1 MEMNDVLNLNET
13 IDEENIMLSYFKN
26 INNDDDDEPNTN
38 ETNDNYYKNLKYNSL
53 NRLQSFD
60 ISTNL
65 EYSDTEI
72 TIPKNIK
79 TTRNVKYKL
88 NVKKNNS
95 FSSTDNDKDTYES
108 DNDYDLDTDED
119 EDESVHHSLSE
130 DENICTD
137 NSNNVITEKYKDFKY
152 NKVSYVNVKKKI
164 NKNYDQDAIHK
175 FSSALDI
182 LASYLKGQKI
192 IYMEAKNYTASVL
205 NYLMLPAIIL
215 SGICSILSQI
225 VTHLNHGSLILASIN
240 AVVALLLSIINY
252 LKLDAASEAHKISS
266 HHYDKLQHS
275 VEFSSG
281 NILLFSNPLLYDD
294 AIENK
299 IDEIEKNIKQTGES
313 KKNLNTFKAHLF
325 KDLSSRK
332 LKAENELLA
341 NIKNKIEIVESKIME
356 IKVTNQFIIPKIIRH
371 KYPIIYNTN
380 VFSLIKTIEDYKSKT
395 ITNLKNTKNQI
406 RYLNTLEKNN
416 VMLTNEQREE
426 LNELFKKK
434 KYYIEIILFLR
445 KAFGMIDKMFLQE
458 IKNAELK
465 SKYYLRFLLNDYLK
479 CCCKNPHVCLPEE
492 YVEPENCNP
501 LLKRLLVFTDEDYK
515 NLLNEVRINICN

>member
-26 INNDDDDEPNTN
+26 INNDEEANTN

-72 TIPKNIK
+72 NIPKNIK
-79 TTRNVKYKL
+79 TTRNAKYKL

-416 VMLTNEQREE
+416 VMLTNEQKEE

-445 KAFGMIDKMFLQE
+445 TAFGMIDKMFLQE

-465 SKYYLRFLLNDYLK
+465 SKYYLRFILNDYLK